1 MTFRKMLVLAVA
13 LVIAASPLSAFQAK
27 PADVTGTW
35 TGTLTTS
42 AGQPGPAH
50 MELKHKGTELTGT
63 AGPRPEAQLPIAN
76 GKVTTVK
83 DVTSVT
89 FDVTQKNG
97 AVMKFDLKVNDGRL
111 KGNVTLELNGQK
123 QEGTID
129 VGREK

>member
-1 MTFRKMLVLAVA
+1 MTFRKMFVLAVA
-13 LVIAASPLSAFQAK
+13 LVIAASPLSAFQAR
-27 PADVTGTW
+27 PVDVTGTW

-42 AGQPGPAH
+42 GGQPGPAH
-50 MELKHKGTELTGT
+50 MELKQKEAELTGT
-63 AGPRPEAQLPIAN
+63 AGPRPEGQLPIAN

-89 FDVTQKNG
+89 FEVNQKNG
-97 AVMKFDLKVNDGRL
+97 AVMKFDLKVADGRL

-129 VGREK
+129 VGRAK

>member
-1 MTFRKMLVLAVA
+1 MTFRKLLVPAVA
-13 LVIAASPLSAFQAK
+13 LVIAAPLSAFQTK

-50 MELKHKGTELTGT
+50 MELKHNGTELTGT

-83 DVTSVT
+83 DVTSVS
-89 FDVTQKNG
+89 FEVNQKNG
-97 AVMKFDLKVNDGRL
+97 AVMKFDLKLADGRL
-111 KGNVTLELNGQK
+111 KGTVTLELNGQK

-129 VGREK
+129 VGRGK